1 MTIDGHPY
9 RTVWL
14 EHDAVCLLDQ
24 HALPFAVEVLR
35 LRTYAEV
42 AAAIRTMRVRG
53 APAIGATAA
62 FGLALAAQSAPADNF
77 LATVRAAD
85 QCLRATRP
93 TAQDLFHA
101 LDRVRNAIAAADTM
115 VAARA
120 AAVAAALQFA
130 EDNVA
135 ACRAIGEHGATLLR
149 DGMTVLTHC
158 NAGWLAMVDWG
169 TALAPLYVAARR
181 GLRLHVLV
189 DETRPRCQGA
199 RLTAWELQHEGIAAE
214 IIADNAAGHFL
225 HTGAVDL
232 CIVGADRVAV
242 NGDVA
247 NKIGTY
253 EKAVVAHENG
263 IPFYVAAPASTFDH
277 ACPTGAAIPIEER
290 DQDEVLSIE
299 GLLADGT
306 RASVRI
312 APPGAHARNPAFDVT
327 PARYITGWIT
337 AQGVATIAPTMV
349 PTIKP

>member
-1 MTIDGHPY
+1 MLINGQPY
-9 RTVWL
+9 HTVWL

-24 HALPFAVEVLR
+24 QALPFAVEVLR
-35 LRTYAEV
+35 LYTYADV

-62 FGLALAAQSAPADNF
+62 FGLALAAQTAATDDF
-77 LATVRAAD
+77 AATVHAAE

-101 LDRVRNAIAAADTM
+101 LARVRSAITAAGSIA
-115 VAARA
+115 AARA
-120 AAVAAALQFA
+120 AAVAAAHQFA
-130 EDNVA
+130 EDTVA
-135 ACRAIGEHGATLLR
+135 ACQAIGEHGAALLR

-158 NAGWLAMVDWG
+158 NAGWLATVDWG

-181 GLRLHVLV
+181 GLRLQVLV

-199 RLTAWELQHEGIAAE
+199 RLTAWELQQEGIAAE

-253 EKAVVAHENG
+253 EKAVVAHANG
-263 IPFYVAAPASTFDH
+263 IPFYVAAPASTFDP
-277 ACPTGAAIPIEER
+277 ACPTGDAIPIEER

-306 RASVRI
+306 RATVRI
-312 APPGAHARNPAFDVT
+312 APPGARARNPAFDVT

-337 AQGVATIAPTMV
+337 ERGVQRGS
-349 PTIKP
+349 

>member
-1 MTIDGHPY
+1 MLINGQPY
-9 RTVWL
+9 RTVWR
-14 EHDAVCLLDQ
+14 EPDAVCLLDQ
-24 HALPFAVEVLR
+24 HALPFAVEILR
-35 LRTYAEV
+35 LHTYAEV
-42 AAAIRTMRVRG
+42 ATAICTMRVRG

-62 FGLALAAQSAPADNF
+62 FGLALAAHTAPTDHF
-77 LATVRAAD
+77 RATVRAAE

-101 LDRVRNAIAAADTM
+101 LEQVHSAIAAADSIA
-115 VAARA
+115 AARA
-120 AAVAAALQFA
+120 AAGAAAQQFA
-130 EDNVA
+130 DDNVA
-135 ACRAIGEHGATLLR
+135 ACHAIGEHGAALLH
-149 DGMTVLTHC
+149 DGMTILTHC
-158 NAGWLAMVDWG
+158 NAGWLATVDWG

-181 GLRLHVLV
+181 GLRLKVLV

-199 RLTAWELQHEGIAAE
+199 RLTAWELQQEGIAAE

-253 EKAVVAHENG
+253 EKAVVAHANG
-263 IPFYVAAPASTFDH
+263 IPFYVAAPSSTFDH
-277 ACPTGAAIPIEER
+277 ACPTGDAIPIEER
-290 DQDEVLSIE
+290 AEDEVLSIE

-306 RASVRI
+306 RATVRL

-327 PARYITGWIT
+327 PARYITGLIT
-337 AQGVATIAPTMV
+337 ERGVQRAALER
-349 PTIKP
+349 